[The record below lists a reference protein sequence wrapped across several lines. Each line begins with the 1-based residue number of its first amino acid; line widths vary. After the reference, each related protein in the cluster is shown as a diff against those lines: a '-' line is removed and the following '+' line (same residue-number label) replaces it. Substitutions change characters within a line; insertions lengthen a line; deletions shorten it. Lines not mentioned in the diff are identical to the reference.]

1 MDKNFLLIECELSQ
15 HLYQKVEELES
26 KGKKDQDD

>member
-15 HLYQKVEELES
+15 HLYQKVDELQ
-26 KGKKDQDD
+26 KDKKLDQDG